1 VALRLYNTLTE
12 RKEELVPIV
21 PGEVRMYVCGI
32 TAYDLCHLGHA
43 RSLLAFEILRRY
55 LGFRGYRVRM
65 VRNFTDVDDK
75 IIRKAQE
82 AGQTC
87 KAVADRYIQ
96 EFQADMARFELPPAD
111 VEPRATE
118 HIPAMV
124 ALIERL
130 LARGLA
136 YVVDGDV
143 YFRVRAFAAYGR
155 LSRRNL
161 EDLRAGARVEV
172 DERKED
178 PLDFSL
184 WKRARPGEPA
194 WESPWGPGRPGW
206 HIECSAM
213 AMAYLGD
220 SFDLHGGGEDLIF
233 PHHENEIAQSEG
245 ATGKPFAR
253 FWVHNGFVRIEQEKM
268 SKSLGNVF
276 TIRELLGKF
285 SPDALKL
292 FLLGTHYRG
301 PIDYAPEKVEEAGR
315 ALDRLRLL
323 AESVEAVEEVPGGA
337 VVPAALQSALPA
349 AREEFVAAMDDDL
362 NTARALSAI
371 FTLVRHLNAALDGL
385 PDRRRATPAA
395 AAAFRE
401 GVAAIREMGQVLGLS
416 LSGGATRPAE
426 EAALSTV
433 AALLRE
439 YCPEQVAAA
448 PDLSAGVEA
457 LLARRERARRVRDFT
472 VADAIRRRLGAAGIE
487 VADRPQGST
496 WRLRSR

>member
-1 VALRLYNTLTE
+1 MRLYNTLTE
-12 RKEELVPIV
+12 RKEEVVPLA
-21 PGEVRMYVCGI
+21 PGAVRMYVCGI

-43 RSLLAFEILRRY
+43 RSLLVFEVLRRY
-55 LGFRGYRVRM
+55 LALRGYGVRM

-82 AGQTC
+82 TGRAW
-87 KAVADRYIQ
+87 KAVADHYIQ
-96 EFQADMARFELPPAD
+96 EFRADMAKFELPPAD
-111 VEPRATE
+111 VEPRATD
-118 HIPAMV
+118 HVPAMV

-130 LARGLA
+130 LDRGLA

-143 YFRVRAFAAYGR
+143 YFRVRAFPGYGR
-155 LSRRNL
+155 LSHRNL
-161 EDLRAGARVEV
+161 DDLRAGARVEV

-184 WKRARPGEPA
+184 WKRAKPGEPV

-213 AMAYLGD
+213 AMEYLGE

-253 FWVHNGFVRIEQEKM
+253 LWIHNGFVRIEQEKM
-268 SKSLGNVF
+268 SKSVGNVF
-276 TIRELLGKF
+276 LIRDLLGKF

-292 FLLGTHYRG
+292 FLLGTHYRS
-301 PIDYAPEKVEEAGR
+301 PIDYAPEKVEKAGR
-315 ALDRLRLL
+315 ALDRIRLV
-323 AESVEAVEEVPGGA
+323 AESVGALDEDPRAGG
-337 VVPAALQSALPA
+337 VPAAVATPVA
-349 AREEFVAAMDDDL
+349 AAKEEFVAAMDDDL

-371 FTLVRHLNAALDGL
+371 FTLVRHVNTALDAL

-401 GVAAIREMGQVLGLS
+401 GVAAIREMGQALGLR
-416 LSGGATRPAE
+416 LSGGAPRPAE
-426 EAALSTV
+426 EAALSAV

-448 PDLSAGVEA
+448 PDLSAAVEA
-457 LLARRERARRVRDFT
+457 LLARREGARRARDFAL
-472 VADAIRRRLGAAGIE
+472 ADAIRRRLAAAGIE

-496 WRLRSR
+496 WRLRTN

>member
-1 VALRLYNTLTE
+1 MALRLYNTLTE
-12 RKEELVPIV
+12 RKEELVPIA

-43 RSLLAFEILRRY
+43 RSLLVFEVLRRY
-55 LGFRGYRVRM
+55 LAFRGYRVRM

-82 AGQTC
+82 TGRTW
-87 KAVADRYIQ
+87 KAVADHYIQ

-111 VEPRATE
+111 MEPRATD
-118 HIPAMV
+118 HVPAMV
-124 ALIERL
+124 ALTESL

-136 YVVDGDV
+136 YAVDGDV
-143 YFRVRAFAAYGR
+143 YFRVRGFPGYGR

-161 EDLRAGARVEV
+161 DDLRAGARVEV

-184 WKRARPGEPA
+184 WKRAKPGEPA

-213 AMAYLGD
+213 AMELLGE

-253 FWVHNGFVRIEQEKM
+253 HWVHNGFVRIEQEKM
-268 SKSLGNVF
+268 SKSVGNVF
-276 TIRELLGKF
+276 TIRDLLGKF

-292 FLLGTHYRG
+292 FLLGSHYRG

-315 ALDRLRLL
+315 ALDRIRLL
-323 AESVEAVEEVPGGA
+323 AESVEALEEHPRGG
-337 VVPAALQSALPA
+337 ALPA
-349 AREEFVAAMDDDL
+349 AVGAARGEFVAAMDDDL

-371 FTLVRHLNAALDGL
+371 FTLVRHLNGALDRL
-385 PDRRRATPAA
+385 PERRRATAAA

-401 GVAAIREMGQVLGLS
+401 GIAAIREMGQVLGLR

-426 EAALSTV
+426 EAALSAV

-457 LLARRERARRVRDFT
+457 LLARREGARRARDFT
-472 VADAIRRRLGAAGIE
+472 VADAIRRRLAAAGIE

-496 WRLRSR
+496 WRLRTK